1 MKEQILDVI
10 KGAVGVNLRYSSVLL
25 NITKDYIKD
34 VERVITQSSRQATT
48 APADQTSA
56 PPTRRPPILLVG
68 QANEEASGAFVLNNT
83 ASTGLDVSLAVEGD
97 AEVREVNVTPTLLSI
112 APNASAVVR
121 LKIKLTEKL
130 VENRDYFGKVLAPGV
145 SNQTIEFVVRRLPN

>member
-1 MKEQILDVI
+1 MKDQILDVI

-34 VERVITQSSRQATT
+34 VERVITQSGRPATT
-48 APADQTSA
+48 APADETRA
-56 PPTRRPPILLVG
+56 APTRRPPILLVG
-68 QANEEASGAFVLNNT
+68 QANEVASGAFILNNT
-83 ASTGLDVSLAVEGD
+83 SASGFDVNLAIEGD
-97 AEVREVNVTPTLLSI
+97 PEVKQVNVTPTSLSI

-130 VENRDYFGKVLAPGV
+130 AENRDYFGKVLAPGV
-145 SNQTIEFVVRRLPN
+145 SSQAIEFVVRRLPN